1 MDSYIK
7 ALKNSSKGT
16 TVVLKR
22 TPCESKINPY
32 NHDLMKAWQ
41 ANMDIQ
47 FIIDAYACVMY
58 VASYMMKNERGMC
71 ELLKQVGRESRS
83 EDITKQLRQ
92 LGSAFLHNCEVSA
105 QECMST
111 CTI

>member
-1 MDSYIK
+1 MD
-7 ALKNSSKGT
+7 
-16 TVVLKR
+16 
-22 TPCESKINPY
+22 
-32 NHDLMKAWQ
+32 
-41 ANMDIQ
+41 

-92 LGSAFLHNCEVSA
+92 LGSAFLHNREYWRDEFVLD
-105 QECMST
+105 
-111 CTI
+111 